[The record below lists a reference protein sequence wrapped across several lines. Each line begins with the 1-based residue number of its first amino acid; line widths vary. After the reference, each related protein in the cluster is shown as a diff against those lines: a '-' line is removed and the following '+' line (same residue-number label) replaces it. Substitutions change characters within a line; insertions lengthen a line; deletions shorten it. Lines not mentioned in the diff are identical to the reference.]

1 MSPTARAVTD
11 LFIAFVLPSAAVA
24 GGIWLRRRPVP
35 SKAAYWGGTVLAGG
49 GLLVLA
55 WIGLLILVMKN
66 W

>member
-11 LFIAFVLPSAAVA
+11 LVIAFVLPAAAVA
-24 GGIWLRRRPVP
+24 GGIWLRRRPNP

-49 GLLVLA
+49 GVLFLA
-55 WIGLLILVMKN
+55 AVGALILVYKN